1 MPALKKLVGKIW
13 SFNMFLKM
21 HIYVNIHLTAY
32 LPFFSQD
39 DILATGVL
47 MKQSKNVFM

>member
-1 MPALKKLVGKIW
+1 
-13 SFNMFLKM
+13 MFLKM
-21 HIYVNIHLTAY
+21 HIFVNIPLTAY

-39 DILATGVL
+39 DILTTGVL